1 MDVLLMALLFLIVPD
16 SSHGKCPDTNTT
28 FQNNQKTIRDLLIK
42 NTPLHDGFYNSSVGN
57 NSDQVY
63 GVSQCKPNI
72 SSNVCAN
79 CLKSSLV
86 SDECFESPE
95 METMSS
101 FCTTKISNKN
111 IYGVWSNSST
121 ASFGN
126 KGLDDPVVFSKGFSM
141 MQDLMSTVPYQPLM
155 YKAAE
160 IDVGVDGKRYG
171 LAQCGRDLS
180 KLNCQNCLEDRLLGY
195 RSYVEN
201 RTGWEILGSSC
212 SMWYSNVSD
221 AYKSLDVNTVP
232 ADNQFPPGTTSVTS
246 GKLLL

>member
-1 MDVLLMALLFLIVPD
+1 MDVLLMALLFLIMPY
-16 SSHGKCPDTNTT
+16 SSHGKCPNTDTT
-28 FQNNQKTIRDLLIK
+28 FQKNQKIILNLLIK

-63 GVSQCKPNI
+63 GVSQCKANI
-72 SSNVCAN
+72 SSNACAK
-79 CLKSSLV
+79 CLKSSVV
-86 SDECFESPE
+86 SDVCFESPE

-101 FCTTKISNKN
+101 LCTTKISNKN
-111 IYGVWSNSST
+111 IFGVWSNLST

-126 KGLDDPVVFSKGFSM
+126 EGLDDPVVFSKGFSM
-141 MQDLMSTVPYQPLM
+141 MQELASTVPFQPLM
-155 YKAAE
+155 YQAAE

-180 KLNCQNCLEDRLLGY
+180 KLNCQNCLEDRLPGY
-195 RSYVEN
+195 RSYLEN

-221 AYKSLDVNTVP
+221 PYKRLDMNTVGGCP
-232 ADNQFPPGTTSVTS
+232 FDCSS
-246 GKLLL
+246 G